1 MQGKLQVKSKLH
13 ERERERERERGID
26 LQEELKRNEF
36 LVFLMNKK
44 VEDAP
49 LSEFMKDHDPKQCS
63 PKCEQKHQPVW
74 LPSMTMISMVMPTT
88 TITVAIPL
96 MIRSTHCNE
105 LRDQSFLLSCWT
117 KQNKREI
124 KQERIKEK
132 EGDGSLSLSL
142 SLSLYFLQR
151 EFYTV
156 YIRLE

>member
-1 MQGKLQVKSKLH
+1 MVLH
-13 ERERERERERGID
+13 TWRARKITSEKQIAWERERGID

-142 SLSLYFLQR
+142 SLYFLQR

-156 YIRLE
+156 YIRL

>member
-1 MQGKLQVKSKLH
+1 MHGASYVACKENYKRKANCM
-13 ERERERERERGID
+13 RERERGID

-63 PKCEQKHQPVW
+63 PKCEQQHQPVW
-74 LPSMTMISMVMPTT
+74 LPSMTMISMVMPT

-142 SLSLYFLQR
+142 SLSIFYKDSFILYILD
-151 EFYTV
+151 
-156 YIRLE
+156 